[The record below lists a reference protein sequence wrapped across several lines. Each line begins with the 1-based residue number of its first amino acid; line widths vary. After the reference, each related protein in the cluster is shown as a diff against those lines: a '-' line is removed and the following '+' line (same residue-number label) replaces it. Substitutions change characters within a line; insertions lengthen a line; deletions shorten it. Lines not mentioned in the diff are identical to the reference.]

1 MKMDV
6 KTIGILFIIVIA
18 LAGAAYM
25 GMRPEE
31 TSQQQEVTDDST
43 TTTEEETEPPES
55 PTEEE
60 TEEQPVTLEIPPRP
74 DTPNI
79 PEGTP
84 CGWEATYTEIYS
96 NDLETHPELG
106 LDITGVEITHDEA
119 IQGSTS
125 IKMDQYTML
134 FTDPETLPIEPN
146 TYYVFEFDYRLLS
159 SSSGKVNME
168 TFFIPAES
176 TSTEE
181 QICCQSMFSNE
192 ATEGTFSGG
201 ALTASQPNYKLKLF
215 TAEGTSIIVDNIK
228 LYRIDPLP
236 RLDQPDKWQRLMN
249 LPYPR
254 LGNNQMGN
262 TFTIAYS
269 GQGMMPD
276 KPENELAYVQSQ
288 VEERL
293 SQYDIIAGL
302 DIAVQSQYTGFVK
315 RMRDKN
321 PDIVLLPY
329 RCYPWQS
336 TERWPSPGATI
347 DLKYVFMDDMPEAW
361 YVHCTD
367 DDRVQNINWPELY
380 HTNIYPG
387 CPVVDDQTYSDYLLK
402 WTTDIIMGS
411 GIWDGVYYD
420 DLMGTID
427 NAVGNAHNPAL
438 LDFDMD
444 NDGER
449 DETPAQVSE
458 ETRASTISYLETL
471 REEIDD
477 LELVMGNEGSNPH
490 LALSQ
495 YLNGHQFEDWDEGW
509 YSEHI
514 ERSEAAWCQSISEY
528 FYAQE
533 HELSPQINILTLYGK
548 PLGGTGNP
556 PHNWMEPTSSQ
567 INQHRFGLG
576 SALLGDGFYE
586 FDLWDCRSAPTW
598 FDEFSVN
605 NEGVA
610 IEDRNC
616 KGYLGMP
623 LGDPIE
629 LASTAT
635 TIWEETFEAGSIPSS
650 ITGEIP
656 HVYVSQEAENIIAGT
671 GSLIIDNPDHATSI
685 DYIEAST
692 KSSAVA
698 FESGKT
704 YVIEFDWEILETF
717 DDTFTVSIIG
727 SNGIVDSYWHN
738 GEVKGDAGKTRFHV
752 TLPTGSNHRI
762 YFQLMS
768 GGGKIAIDNLRVT
781 EGGAGPW
788 RRDFENGFV
797 LVNPLNK
804 PYTFTAEELSG
815 SYARTDIKRILGT
828 QAPEINNGEP
838 VTETLTLEPF
848 DAIILLSDPMTS
860 P

>member
-1 MKMDV
+1 MKMDI
-6 KTIGILFIIVIA
+6 KTIGVLFIIVLV
-18 LAGAAYM
+18 LAGAAYI

-31 TSQQQEVTDDST
+31 PEVPDDSST
-43 TTTEEETEPPES
+43 PSEGETEPTET

-60 TEEQPVTLEIPPRP
+60 TEEQPATLNIPPRP
-74 DTPNI
+74 DTPDI

-106 LDITGVEITHDEA
+106 LDLTGVELTSDEA
-119 IQGSTS
+119 IQGSAS
-125 IKMDQYTML
+125 IKMDPYTML

-159 SSSGKVNME
+159 PSTEKVNME
-168 TFFIPAES
+168 ISFLPADS
-176 TSTEE
+176 TSSEE
-181 QICCQSMFSNE
+181 KICCQSMFSNE

-201 ALTASQPNYKLKLF
+201 ALTTSNPNYKLRLF
-215 TAEGTSIIVDNIK
+215 TTEDTSIIVDNIK

-236 RLDQPDKWQRLMN
+236 RFDQPEKWQRLMN

-262 TFTIAYS
+262 TFTLAYS

-276 KPENELAYVQSQ
+276 KPEEELAYIQSEI
-288 VEERL
+288 EERL
-293 SQYDIIAGL
+293 SQYDVLAGL

-336 TERWPSPGATI
+336 TERWPSPDATI
-347 DLKYVFMDDMPEAW
+347 DLKYVFMDDMAEEW
-361 YVHCTD
+361 YVHQTGG
-367 DDRVQNINWPELY
+367 DRVQNMYWPALY
-380 HTNIYPG
+380 HANIYPG
-387 CPVVDDQTYSDYLLK
+387 CPVVDDQTYSDYLLE
-402 WTTDIIMGS
+402 WTTDIIMAS
-411 GIWDGVYYD
+411 GLWDGVYYD
-420 DLMGTID
+420 DLMGTI
-427 NAVGNAHNPAL
+427 NHAVSNAHNPAL

-449 DETPAQVSE
+449 DETPALVSE
-458 ETRASTISYLETL
+458 ETRASTISYLEML
-471 REEIDD
+471 REEVGD
-477 LELVMGNEGSNPH
+477 LELVIGNEGSTPH
-490 LALSQ
+490 IAFSQ
-495 YLNGHQFEDWDEGW
+495 YLNGYQFEDWDEGW

-548 PLGGTGNP
+548 PLGGGAGNP
-556 PHNWMEPTSSQ
+556 PHDWVEATSSQ

-598 FDEFSVN
+598 FDEFSVDG
-605 NEGVA
+605 EGVA
-610 IEDRNC
+610 VEDRNC

-629 LASTAT
+629 LASTAA
-635 TIWEETFEAGSIPSS
+635 TIWEEDFESASMPSS
-650 ITGEIP
+650 ITGDTRHI
-656 HVYVSQEAENIIAGT
+656 YVSQETEDIVTGT
-671 GSLIIDNPDHATSI
+671 GSLVIDNPDHTTTIS
-685 DYIEAST
+685 YIEAST
-692 KSSAVA
+692 KSSAVTL
-698 FESGKT
+698 ESGKT
-704 YVIEFDWEILETF
+704 YVIEFDWKILESL
-717 DDTFTVSIIG
+717 DDTFVVTISG
-727 SNGIVDSYWHN
+727 SEGVVDAYWHN
-738 GEVKGDAGKTRFHV
+738 GEVQGDAGKTRFHV
-752 TLPTGSNHRI
+752 TLPTGSNYRL

-768 GGGKIAIDNLRVT
+768 GGGKIAIDNIKVT

-797 LVNPLNK
+797 LVNPMNK
-804 PYTFTAEELSG
+804 PYTFNAEELAG
-815 SYARTDIKRILGT
+815 SYSRTGIKRILGT
-828 QAPEINNGEP
+828 QAPEVNNGEP
-838 VTETLTLEPF
+838 VTETLTLQPF
-848 DAIILLSDPMTS
+848 DAIILLANHISS